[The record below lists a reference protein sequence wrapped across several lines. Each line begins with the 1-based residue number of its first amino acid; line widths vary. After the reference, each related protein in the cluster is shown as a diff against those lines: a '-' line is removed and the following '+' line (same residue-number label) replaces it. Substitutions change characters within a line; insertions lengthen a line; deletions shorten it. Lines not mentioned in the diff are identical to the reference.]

1 MYSFV
6 NGFIYILI
14 YIFIYINYI
23 LILSYVYITMD
34 VTDFMIFLIEVTV
47 ISELYMYLFIS
58 TLIYRHY
65 IEVVYE
71 RSKRLSTI
79 SSIFFFK

>member
-1 MYSFV
+1 
-6 NGFIYILI
+6 
-14 YIFIYINYI
+14 
-23 LILSYVYITMD
+23 MD